1 MSKSSL
7 ACREEQRRD
16 DVRNAQGLYGLDFL
30 EVSQNQLTLTV
41 TFLGHAP
48 AEIKNENIRIEGGV
62 RILGINV
69 TGLTVNR
76 SAPDADQDDT
86 MDVTVDKAGDFS
98 TYVLRISA
106 LDDAGN
112 PTHKPL
118 TGFDP
123 RYDSIAFSFKAN
135 CPSDL
140 DCKSPH
146 ICPPETRIEPDISY
160 LAKDYESFRQL
171 ILDRLAL
178 LMPQWTER
186 HVPDLGIALVEVLA
200 YLGDYLSYFQDA
212 VATEAYLQTARER
225 ISVRRHVRLVDYPMH
240 EGCNARTWM
249 FVGTDT
255 DLALDPLG
263 IYFITAFH
271 NAPLNRQILGPS
283 DLAAV
288 PPRSYQIFEPL
299 VADTSV
305 PIQLL
310 AAHSVIKLYTWGDQ
324 QCCLAKGATSCTLI
338 DSWAPAP
345 TPPSPPSPPA
355 PAAPAPFLQP
365 NASVAARATTG
376 EKTRVLQLKVGDI
389 LILEEV
395 LGPKTGVAV
404 DADPKHRQAVRIT
417 RIEPGVDTLY
427 AAPDGQPFVYI
438 EWAPDDALTF
448 PLCISGV
455 TQAPAC
461 KYITDI
467 TVAHGNVFLIDHGS
481 HQSEPLSPVP
491 RKQTTATCESD
502 CQPTEV
508 TLTPAV
514 FRPVLRQS
522 PLTFSQPLAAKSP
535 ASALLLQDP
544 RKALPSITLKGE
556 LTTPSGVITSTWTA
570 QYDLLE
576 SESNDLDFVVE
587 MDNSGDAHLRFG
599 DNDLGEMP
607 DAGMMFSATYRV
619 GNGPDGNVGPEK
631 ISYIVFRN
639 APVNGVN
646 LQPLNFLAA
655 QGGTAPEPLAEIKL
669 LAPYAFRSDLERAI
683 TAADYA
689 AIAERNSKIQRAAA
703 DFSWTGSWYEAS
715 VAVDALATEDPPEKL
730 LEHIEGYLYRFHRM
744 GYDLEVNPAHY
755 VSLDLEL
762 KVCVLPDYL
771 RGHVEAAL
779 LDVFSNRVL
788 PDGTVGFFQ
797 PDNLTFGEG
806 IYVSKIVAAAQAV
819 TGVESVT
826 VKKLQR
832 LLEPP
837 NHELEN
843 GILPLGPYEV
853 ARLDNDPSFPE
864 HGKLVIQLR
873 GGR

>member
-7 ACREEQRRD
+7 ACREEQRRE
-16 DVRNAQGLYGLDFL
+16 DVRKAQGRYGLDFL
-30 EVSQNQLTLTV
+30 EAGQNQLTLTV

-48 AEIKNENIRIEGGV
+48 AEIKKENIRIEGGV
-62 RILGINV
+62 RIFDIHV

-76 SAPDADQDDT
+76 STSDADQDDT

-98 TYVLRISA
+98 TYVLRVSA
-106 LDDAGN
+106 LDGAGN
-112 PTHKPL
+112 PIRKPL
-118 TGFDP
+118 AGFDP
-123 RYDSIAFSFKAN
+123 RYDCIAFSFKAN

-146 ICPPETRIEPDISY
+146 ICPPETRVEPDISY
-160 LAKDYESFRQL
+160 LAKDYKSFRQL

-186 HVPDLGIALVEVLA
+186 HVSDLGIALVEILA
-200 YLGDYLSYFQDA
+200 YVGDHLSYFQDA
-212 VATEAYLQTARER
+212 VATEAYLQTARQR

-255 DLALDPLG
+255 DLALDPLD
-263 IYFITAFH
+263 IYFITAYP
-271 NAPLNRQILGPS
+271 NAPLNRRILGPK

-288 PPRSYQIFEPL
+288 PPGSFQIFEPL
-299 VADTSV
+299 VADTTV
-305 PIQLL
+305 QIQLF
-310 AAHSVIKLYTWGDQ
+310 AAHSIIKFYTWGDQ
-324 QCCLAKGATSCTLI
+324 QCCLAKGATSATLI
-338 DSWAPAP
+338 DSWMPAPTPP
-345 TPPSPPSPPA
+345 TPPSPPSPPSPQPA
-355 PAAPAPFLQP
+355 PSIAAPTA
-365 NASVAARATTG
+365 TG
-376 EKTRVLQLKVGDI
+376 EKARVLHLNVGDI
-389 LILEEV
+389 LIFEEV
-395 LGPKTGVAV
+395 LGPKTGVAA
-404 DADPKHRQAVRIT
+404 DADPKHRQAVRLT
-417 RIEPGVDTLY
+417 KVELGVDTLY
-427 AAPDGQPFVYI
+427 QPPNGQPFVYI
-438 EWAPDDALTF
+438 EWAPEDALTF

-455 TQAPAC
+455 TQAPDC

-481 HQSEPLSPVP
+481 RQGELLGPVP
-491 RKQTTATCESD
+491 TQQTMATCESD
-502 CQPTEV
+502 CQPAEI
-508 TLTPAV
+508 TLMPAV
-514 FRPVLRQS
+514 FRPVLKQA
-522 PLTFSQPLAAKSP
+522 PLTFSQPLSVRSP

-544 RKALPSITLKGE
+544 RKALPWIKVKGE
-556 LTTPSGVITSTWTA
+556 LTTPSGVIDSTWSA
-570 QYDLLE
+570 QSDLLE
-576 SESNDLDFVVE
+576 SQSGDLDFVVE

-607 DAGMMFSATYRV
+607 DAGMMFSASYRV
-619 GNGPDGNVGPEK
+619 GNGPAGNVGPEK
-631 ISYIVFRN
+631 ITYIVFRD
-639 APVNGVN
+639 APIDGAN
-646 LQPLNFLAA
+646 LQPVNFFAA

-683 TAADYA
+683 TPADYA
-689 AIAERNSKIQRAAA
+689 TIAEGNSKIQRAAA
-703 DFSWTGSWYEAS
+703 ALRWTGSWYEAS
-715 VAVDALATEDPPEKL
+715 VAVDPLGTEDPAEKL
-730 LEHIEGYLYRFHRM
+730 LEHIEGYLYCFRRM
-744 GYDLEVNPAHY
+744 GHDLEVRPAHY

-762 KVCVLPDYL
+762 KICVLPDYL

-779 LDVFSNRVL
+779 LEVFSNRVL
-788 PDGTVGFFQ
+788 PDGTLGFFQ

-806 IYVSKIVAAAQAV
+806 IYISKIVAAAQAV

-826 VKKLQR
+826 VRKLQR
-832 LLEPP
+832 LFEPP

-864 HGKLVIQLR
+864 HGKLVLKVR